1 MRVALRAEAR
11 KALQSVVVRSTTAFV
26 VAGILV
32 LSSAMCLAA
41 EGGNA
46 QVATKV
52 GPLAD
57 EDGWTLLVG
66 VVSMIAAPGCLLGFG
81 VVLSWMVGR
90 EFADGTVSGLF
101 GLPVSRP
108 TLAAAKL
115 GVFLGWACS
124 AALALTVGVG
134 AIGLALGYGVPGGD
148 DAAAL
153 GRLMA
158 VGALTGLLA
167 LPAGWAATAG
177 RALLPGIAV
186 SIGMIALA
194 QVLVVAGT
202 GAWFPVAAPA
212 LWAVSPGDVSW
223 VQLATVPALAG
234 AAAALTVLAWH
245 RLELDR

>member
-1 MRVALRAEAR
+1 MRAAAGAEAG
-11 KALQSVVVRSTTAFV
+11 KAARSVVVRSTTAFV

-32 LSSAMCLAA
+32 LSTAMCLAA

-46 QVATKV
+46 QVAGKV

-57 EDGWTLLVG
+57 EDAWTLLVG

-90 EFADGTVSGLF
+90 EFTDDTVSGLF
-101 GLPVSRP
+101 GLPVSRRA
-108 TLAAAKL
+108 LAAAKL
-115 GVFLGWACS
+115 GVFVVWASS
-124 AALALTVGVG
+124 AALALTVGTGLV
-134 AIGLALGYGVPGGD
+134 GLALGYGAPGGD

-153 GRLMA
+153 GRLLA

-177 RALLPGIAV
+177 RGVLPGIAMT
-186 SIGMIALA
+186 IGIIALA

-212 LWAVSPGDVSW
+212 LWAVSPEDVSW
-223 VQLATVPALAG
+223 VQLATVPGLA
-234 AAAALTVLAWH
+234 ASVAMLTVVSWH
-245 RLELDR
+245 RLQLDR